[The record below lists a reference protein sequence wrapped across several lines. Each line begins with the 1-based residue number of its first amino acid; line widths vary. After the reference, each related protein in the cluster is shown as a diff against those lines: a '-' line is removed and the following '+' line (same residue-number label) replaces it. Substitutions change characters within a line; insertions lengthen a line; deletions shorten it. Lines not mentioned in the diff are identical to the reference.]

1 MLQLDDLMAVCVHN
15 LPPVIPVMLSP
26 LRNESENENK
36 IYQKSSV
43 HIKNYF
49 LYNNQN
55 MFKRL
60 GFLIFFTKIYK
71 VCIDICNIYVLQD
84 SCNLD
89 VNRGVG
95 V

>member
-1 MLQLDDLMAVCVHN
+1 MHL
-15 LPPVIPVMLSP
+15 
-26 LRNESENENK
+26 
-36 IYQKSSV
+36 
-43 HIKNYF
+43 
-49 LYNNQN
+49 NNQN

-71 VCIDICNIYVLQD
+71 VCFDICIIYVLQD

-89 VNRGVG
+89 DNRGVG